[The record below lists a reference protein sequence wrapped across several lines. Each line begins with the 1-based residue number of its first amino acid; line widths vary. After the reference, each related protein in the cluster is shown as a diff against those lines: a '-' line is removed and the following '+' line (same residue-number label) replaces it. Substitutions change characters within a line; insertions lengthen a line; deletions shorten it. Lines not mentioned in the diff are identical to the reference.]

1 MKAVI
6 LAGGVGARLRPYTTV
21 LPKPLM
27 PVGNYPIAETLVR
40 QLQHYGVGEITF
52 AVGYLHQLIEAYFGD
67 GSKWGVRIKYLHE
80 EQPLGTAGPL
90 AKIEN
95 FREPLL
101 VLNGDILTDLNFSKL
116 YKSHLDSNAD
126 ITIAAYDK
134 PVKIDLGVL
143 ATDGTGSLTDY
154 IEKPEYRFKVSMGIY
169 VFSPSVLEYIPA
181 DERFDFPDL
190 VMKLLKVNRG
200 IQTYPFTGLW
210 LDIGRTEDYFNAS
223 EVFEDNLLRLLP
235 GCSTADAATRNHAAI
250 SP

>member
-40 QLQHYGVGEITF
+40 QLQHHGVREIIF

-67 GSKWGVRIKYLHE
+67 GTKWGVRIKYLHE
-80 EQPLGTAGPL
+80 DQPLGTAGPL
-90 AKIEN
+90 AKISD
-95 FREPLL
+95 FSEPLL
-101 VLNGDILTDLNFSKL
+101 VLNGDILTDLNFAEL
-116 YKSHLDSNAD
+116 YQSHLDSNAD
-126 ITIAAYDK
+126 ISIASFDK

-143 ATDGTGSLTDY
+143 ATDETGSLTDY
-154 IEKPEYRFKVSMGIY
+154 IEKPEYCFKVSMGIY
-169 VFSPSVLEYIPA
+169 VFSPSVLSFIPP

-190 VMKLLKVNRG
+190 VKKLLNLNRN
-200 IQTYPFTGLW
+200 IQTYPFRGLW
-210 LDIGRTEDYFNAS
+210 LDIGRTEDYFSAS

-235 GCSTADAATRNHAAI
+235 GTSAVDAAARHNAAI